1 MFAPKWQLALTLL
14 RQVRSAGFTVTA
26 VVGDAECGNNATLR
40 RVLHRA
46 KLPYALGVLSDLHVF
61 VGTPVLDAPAPL
73 TGRGRGDSSPGA
85 TTSRPPG
92 APAFVPSESHQR
104 TIGVRNDDSH
114 PKSSCSANG
123 NWRAA
128 IASGTTWWIC
138 RPRHRSVPWS
148 SSPISALRSNSSI
161 NSSRTSSDSILSKA
175 AACRNGNAMSS

>member
-1 MFAPKWQLALTLL
+1 MVFAPKWQLALTLL

-46 KLPYALGVLSDLHVF
+46 TRPYALGVSSDLHVF

-85 TTSRPPG
+85 TAPRPPG
-92 APAFVPSESHQR
+92 APAFVLSESHRR

-114 PKSSCSANG
+114 PKSGCFANG
-123 NWRAA
+123 ARGRARTRSFRRPQPA
-128 IASGTTWWIC
+128 GMATPC
-138 RPRHRSVPWS
+138 RLDSPRPQLSLARTVPTRAHAADTAAGARRHPRRAHR
-148 SSPISALRSNSSI
+148 
-161 NSSRTSSDSILSKA
+161 
-175 AACRNGNAMSS
+175 